1 MTKTRD
7 EERDQKRT
15 RKGESLLPVI
25 LRGLAPLLPHTHSKK
40 DKKMSRAEAVL
51 GTAEF
56 EELQAVRRQAEVKSP
71 VQKSRQAWRPPLPPK
86 AEGALPKEML

>member
-1 MTKTRD
+1 
-7 EERDQKRT
+7 
-15 RKGESLLPVI
+15 
-25 LRGLAPLLPHTHSKK
+25 
-40 DKKMSRAEAVL
+40 MSRAEAVL